1 MDSQTGMTRVLEKYL
16 APFLAVLLAGTMIGL
31 SVESTPAGD
40 PVWIAY
46 TSSQPSSSQSSP
58 EEDAPESLSSQQEEG
73 PGAETPSASGRK
85 PTSSSKAA
93 SSRAKSPSASQAEVG
108 QSTQEPSEAPPE
120 PLPSDDSNLPHNT
133 VGNTAGNLL
142 NGGLAS
148 GQGNWIYFVN
158 SEDGN
163 TLYKM
168 NREGTEQYKLSSFPV
183 ASINVMGETVF
194 AQRTDARS
202 KISSIR
208 IDGNGQKEI
217 QFSSY
222 SLCATRDG
230 LISANSVSSACI
242 TKLGNDY
249 RTRSY
254 LFEDYSASEIS
265 VHHNRVYFINQGDQN
280 RLYSVDESGG
290 SLRAETEVSVS
301 AYGFDGDDL
310 LYCCGGTLY
319 RSGSPVPLA
328 RGVGRLNVSG
338 ESIYYTDVDNGSRLY
353 RMEKNGEN
361 PQLVADCAVSE
372 VCLSGGWIFYS
383 SAGKVCRIKE

>member
-1 MDSQTGMTRVLEKYL
+1 MDSQTRMTRVLEKYL
-16 APFLAVLLAGTMIGL
+16 VPFLAVLLTGTMIGL
-31 SVESTPAGD
+31 SVESTSAGD
-40 PVWIAY
+40 PVFIAY
-46 TSSQPSSSQSSP
+46 TSSQSNPSQSLS
-58 EEDAPESLSSQQEEG
+58 EGDAPGPSPSQQEEAAS
-73 PGAETPSASGRK
+73 AEMPSASGRK
-85 PTSSSKAA
+85 PASSSKSA
-93 SSRAKSPSASQAEVG
+93 SSRAKTPSASQAG
-108 QSTQEPSEAPPE
+108 AGKPAQESSEAPFE
-120 PLPSDDSNLPHNT
+120 PLPPDDSNLPHNT

-168 NREGTEQYKLSSFPV
+168 NLAGTEQYKLSSFPV

-202 KISSIR
+202 KISSVR
-208 IDGNGQKEI
+208 IDGSRQKEI

-222 SLCATRDG
+222 FLCATRDG
-230 LISANSVSSACI
+230 LISANSENSACI
-242 TKLGNDY
+242 AKLGSDY

-254 LFEDYSASEIS
+254 LFEEYSASDVS
-265 VHHNRVYFINQGDQN
+265 VHNGRVYFINQGDQN
-280 RLYSVDESGG
+280 RLYSMDESGA
-290 SLRAETEVSVS
+290 SLRSETEVSVS
-301 AYGFDGDDL
+301 AYGFDGNDL

-319 RSGSPVPLA
+319 RSGSSVPLA
-328 RGVGRLNVSG
+328 SGVERLNVSG

-353 RMEKNGEN
+353 RIGKNGGN

-383 SAGKVCRIKE
+383 SAGKVYRIKE